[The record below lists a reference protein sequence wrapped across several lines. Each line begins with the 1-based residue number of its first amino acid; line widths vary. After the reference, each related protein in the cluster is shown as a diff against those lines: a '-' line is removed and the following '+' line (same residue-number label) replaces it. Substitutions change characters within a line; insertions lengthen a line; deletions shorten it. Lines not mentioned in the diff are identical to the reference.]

1 MEASS
6 TLPPPRRAR
15 RSVILVAVALF
26 AAVTGLRYATS
37 DPGDATTLLF
47 AVPIALVAVETGLG
61 GGVVAAVAS
70 FASFVVWTAVEN
82 ADIGALGFFSRA
94 VSFGV
99 VGALVGMFADR
110 SRVAQRR
117 SDERF
122 ELLVDRIDDYA
133 ILLLDV
139 DGRVMSWNRGAAR
152 LTGYRAEEII
162 GQPFSTFYPRD
173 EKARGLPEELLQ
185 RAVAEGS
192 VEEEGR
198 RRRKDGSR
206 FFAST
211 SLTVLLDDDGRPRG
225 FADVTRDI
233 SRRHHQ
239 EEALQAVSREL
250 GERARELERSNE
262 ELEQFASIASHDLS
276 EPLRT
281 ISGFASL
288 MGSRY
293 SEQLDERGNEFLGHI
308 VTAANRMQRLIEA
321 LLVYSRVGRRALVRE
336 RVDTEEVVREV
347 VNGLDARL
355 ADTRGTVEVATL
367 PTVPGDR
374 LQISQ
379 LFQNL
384 ISHAL
389 KFRGDAPPI
398 VRVSAEREDGGWRFD
413 VVDNGVGIT
422 EEAAQRIFEP
432 FQRAHGQEVEGT
444 GIGLA
449 ICAKIVSNHGGRI
462 WVEPAPEGGAA
473 FRFTLSD
480 DDRTRQGTAEPA
492 G

>member
-1 MEASS
+1 VEASS
-6 TLPPPRRAR
+6 TPPPLRRAR

-47 AVPIALVAVETGLG
+47 AVPIALVAVETGLVG
-61 GGVVAAVAS
+61 GALAAGAS
-70 FASFVVWTAVEN
+70 FASFAIWTAVEN
-82 ADIGALGFFSRA
+82 ADIEPLGFFSRA

-173 EKARGLPEELLQ
+173 EKASGLPEDLLR

-192 VEEEGR
+192 VEDEGR

-211 SLTVLLDDDGRPRG
+211 SITVLLDNDGRPRG
-225 FADVTRDI
+225 FADVTRDV
-233 SRRHHQ
+233 SRRRHQ

-288 MGSRY
+288 LGSRY
-293 SEQLDERGNEFLGHI
+293 SDRLDERGNEFLGHI

-336 RVDTEEVVREV
+336 RIDTEEVVREV
-347 VNGLDARL
+347 VRGLDARL
-355 ADTRGTVEVATL
+355 ADTGGTVEIATL
-367 PTVPGDR
+367 PAVTGDR
-374 LQISQ
+374 LQLSQ

-384 ISHAL
+384 ISNAL
-389 KFRGDAPPI
+389 KFRGDARPV

-422 EEAAQRIFEP
+422 EEAAKRIFEP

-462 WVEPAPEGGAA
+462 WVEPAHEGGAA
-473 FRFTLSD
+473 FRFTLRD
-480 DDRTRQGTAEPA
+480 DDGSRLEEPA